1 MAKRVYNF
9 EVFTN
14 KKEQLRKIQQK
25 RIRTQWTKR
34 IFFVSI
40 LVIALIVAFVLQN
53 SRCEYY
59 TYKEVRETESNQEV
73 KYESFAGGYLKY
85 SGNGVEYQKHFG
97 SSVWNIPVSYQ
108 KPYLEISKNYALL
121 ADKSSNVL
129 TIFDANGKVGEL
141 NLKYPVV
148 QASIS
153 DQGIVEAV
161 LEGRSSNFIQMYD
174 IEGNII
180 ADMKSS
186 VDETGYPLAAAI
198 SPDGT
203 RLAVS
208 YFSISGMNSKTTV
221 AFYDFSQQLQGNDV
235 LLTGGFD
242 YEDTIIPKL
251 SFTGKN
257 ELMAFGE
264 NATYYYNIS
273 DEPKLSKEITFDKPI
288 ESVFE
293 SARYTGYV
301 LDNSTGT
308 DGTQYRICLY
318 NKSGDKKLDIG
329 IDMNYDTI
337 QMIDNEIFAIR
348 GSECTII
355 NSRGQLLFQE
365 QLDGNT
371 IESIL
376 PAGGWRSYYVIFSDQ
391 IVKMK
396 LRFWGE

>member
-14 KKEQLRKIQQK
+14 KKEQLRRIQQN
-25 RIRTQWTKR
+25 RIRAQWAKR
-34 IFFVSI
+34 IFFASVV
-40 LVIALIVAFVLQN
+40 VIVIIIACVLQN

-59 TYKEVRETESNQEV
+59 TYQNVRETESNQEV
-73 KYESFAGGYLKY
+73 NYESFADGYLKY
-85 SGNGVEYQKHFG
+85 SGNGVEYQKNFG
-97 SSVWNIPVSYQ
+97 SSVWNVPVSYQ
-108 KPYLEISKNYALL
+108 KPYIEISKKYALL

-129 TIFDANGKVGEL
+129 TIFDVNGKVREL

-148 QASIS
+148 QAGIS

-161 LEGRSSNFIQMYD
+161 LEGSSSNFIQVYD
-174 IEGNII
+174 VEGNII

-186 VDETGYPLAAAI
+186 VDETGYPVAAAI

-203 RLAVS
+203 QLAVS
-208 YFSISGMNSKTTV
+208 YFSISGMGSKTTV

-242 YEDTIIPKL
+242 YEETIIPKL
-251 SFTGKN
+251 SFAGEK
-257 ELMAFGE
+257 ELIAFGE
-264 NATYYYNIS
+264 SSTYYYNVS
-273 DEPKLSKEITFDKPI
+273 DVPKLSKEITFDKPI

-293 SARYTGYV
+293 NQRYTGYV
-301 LDNSTGT
+301 LDNSSNNEESE
-308 DGTQYRICLY
+308 YRVCLY

-337 QMIDNEIFAIR
+337 QMIGNEIFAIR
-348 GSECTII
+348 GSECTIL

-365 QLDGNT
+365 TLDGNT
-371 IESIL
+371 IECIL
-376 PAGGWRSYYVIFSDQ
+376 PAAGWRSYYVIFSDQ